1 MSQLDFDT
9 YLVLCHMI
17 LKANKTFANTIGN
30 ISQLHNSNIL
40 KGTTRDTDQLVHGLL
55 LLSYIKLAPS
65 HGIII

>member
-17 LKANKTFANTIGN
+17 LKANKTFANTIAN

-40 KGTTRDTDQLVHGLL
+40 KGITSDTDQLVHGL

-65 HGIII
+65 HGLII